1 MPIKDL
7 KPSISL
13 VNNKHWQTI
22 LHSLCR
28 CDYNSKMLLSTHFE
42 IVCQAKKVSSPL
54 LLIENAFPRCTA
66 CALTFFSRRMCVFLF
81 ISHVKDVKF
90 FVCREY
96 DVGSNIT
103 IFCLLRMAS
112 VKTIKSGLKGIIRR
126 NCLNNTQQW
135 RFLFSFADP
144 F

>member
-1 MPIKDL
+1 
-7 KPSISL
+7 
-13 VNNKHWQTI
+13 
-22 LHSLCR
+22 
-28 CDYNSKMLLSTHFE
+28 MLLSTHFE

-112 VKTIKSGLKGIIRR
+112 VKIICVTKISTKRNYSEKLFEQYPTIKIFIFFHRSFLDGIRDSYPSH
-126 NCLNNTQQW
+126 
-135 RFLFSFADP
+135 FSAQTYVVYNFHFFDY